1 MCGILA
7 LFNLSEN
14 RPPEPSRLEAGLA
27 AMRHRGPDGLRHW
40 LAPDGR
46 AALGHARLAI
56 VAVRDGDQ
64 PLKNEDKSLHLV
76 VNGELYDHIKVG
88 QELARRGHTIATSS
102 DSEVALHLYEEH
114 GLDFVS
120 QLRGEFALALYDEK
134 KQRLVVARDR
144 FGIKPVCYAVQDGQL
159 LVASEAKALFAM
171 GLEASFDSESVYH
184 TLNMQYTLPD
194 RTLFSG
200 VKQLPPGHFLLAQ
213 DGQIRI
219 EKYFDLDYP
228 ELESG
233 ADAASG
239 AGAHNKFGER
249 ELSTAEQNELI
260 AEFAE
265 LFEESVRLRLFA
277 EFPVVCHLSGGLDSS
292 SVLAMAAK
300 NSTEPINCFTVSF
313 AQEGYDELSIAREM
327 AEKVGGKLHVV
338 PVSARDI
345 VENLEDACF
354 KSEGLAVNGHLT
366 AKHLLNKAIHEA
378 GFRVSLTGE
387 GADEVLAGYPHLR
400 SDILKASGESQ
411 KLAALHAANPMSKG
425 IMLASGKSLS
435 LDCVQEALGYVPG
448 FLEAKGTLGY
458 KMLSVA
464 NEDFLHEHN
473 LQKRDA
479 YKDLLGHF
487 DLDAQVTH
495 RHPVYQSLYLWS
507 KTALANYILRTL
519 GDGVEMGQSLEGRL
533 PFLDHKLF
541 EFLRTLPVS
550 MKIHGDNEKFILK
563 EAMKPYIT
571 DTIYNRHKHPFVAPP
586 VSRFAD
592 AGVHSLI
599 REKLASKSF
608 ADLAFYDQTKIL
620 ALFDRLDSMDDEE
633 RAATDPVFMTAL
645 SYLAINERLIKR

>member
-7 LFNLSEN
+7 LFNLSDN
-14 RPPEPSRLEAGLA
+14 RPLEPSRLEAGLA
-27 AMRHRGPDGLRHW
+27 AMRHRGPDGRRHW
-40 LAPDGR
+40 TAASGR

-56 VAVRDGDQ
+56 VAVKDGNQ
-64 PLKNEDKSLHLV
+64 PLKNEDESLHLV
-76 VNGELYDHIKVG
+76 VNGELYDHINMGK
-88 QELARRGHTIATSS
+88 ELEKRGHTLATSS
-102 DSEVALHLYEEH
+102 DSEIALHLYEEY
-114 GLDFVS
+114 GLDFL
-120 QLRGEFALALYDEK
+120 QHLRGEFALALYDEK
-134 KQRLVVARDR
+134 KQRLLVARDR

-159 LVASEAKALFAM
+159 LIASEAKALFAM
-171 GLEASFDSESVYH
+171 GLEASFNSESVFH

-194 RTLFSG
+194 RTLFSA

-228 ELESG
+228 ELGSG
-233 ADAASG
+233 ASAS
-239 AGAHNKFGER
+239 NNYGER
-249 ELSTAEQNELI
+249 ELSPARQNELI
-260 AEFAE
+260 SEFARI
-265 LFEESVRLRLFA
+265 FEESVRLRLFS

-300 NSTEPINCFTVSF
+300 NSAEPINCFTVSF
-313 AQEGYDELSIAREM
+313 EQEGYDELSIAREM
-327 AEKVGGKLHVV
+327 AAKVGGKLHVV

-345 VENLEDACF
+345 IESLDDACY

-366 AKHLLNKAIHEA
+366 AKHLLNKAIHQA

-400 SDILKASGESQ
+400 SDILKSGGESQ

-435 LDCVQEALGYVPG
+435 LACVQEALGYIPG

-464 NEDFLHEHN
+464 NEDFLQEHN
-473 LQKRDA
+473 LQNRDA

-487 DLDAQVTH
+487 DLDQQVKQ

-592 AGVHSLI
+592 SGVHSLV
-599 REKLASKSF
+599 REKLASKNFSN
-608 ADLAFYDQTKIL
+608 LAFYDQKKVL
-620 ALFDRLDSMDDEE
+620 ALFDRLDTMDAEE

-645 SYLAINERLIKR
+645 SYLAINERLIKQ